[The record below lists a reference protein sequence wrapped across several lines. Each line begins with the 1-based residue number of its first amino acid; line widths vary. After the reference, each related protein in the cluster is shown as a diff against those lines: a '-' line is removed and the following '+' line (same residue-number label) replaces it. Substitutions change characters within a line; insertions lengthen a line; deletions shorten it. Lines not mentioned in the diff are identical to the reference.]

1 MLITRLL
8 LIMTTPTQMSP
19 AEMGLLDLMGPCIA
33 CHEFEVHNGM
43 AYCTRD
49 LRCVTCRRAQRYCTV
64 WPLPVVI
71 AAGWR
76 MMFKLAKK
84 AHDAQAK
91 AQARQ
96 DETLGI
102 PADLDPLSKR
112 ILREMRQ

>member
-1 MLITRLL
+1 MIFAKMSLL
-8 LIMTTPTQMSP
+8 D
-19 AEMGLLDLMGPCIA
+19 LLDLMGPCIV
-33 CHEFEVHNGM
+33 CHKFHVHNGL
-43 AYCTRD
+43 AFCTGD
-49 LRCVTCRRAQRYCTV
+49 LRCVACQRAQRYCTV
-64 WPLPVVI
+64 WPLEDDI

-76 MMFKLAKK
+76 QMFKLAKV
-84 AHDAQAK
+84 AHNAQAK